1 MNANTE
7 VKTGHDFIKEANG
20 IAVHWWS
27 IIESV
32 IECGKYAKDMEP
44 LPEWAM
50 KRLEDAGDFRP
61 SYERHRQALENV
73 HEVLR
78 LAEGRGSAYRY
89 EVWTQ
94 RGHRLEIQHESMEQ
108 AQAACE
114 VAKQKYPDAFVCRVH
129 INRPTCT
136 GADIPGLIDTLIGR
150 IWWAGTTFGENPGDD
165 DTYHLQDETGRTA
178 SISASALRTHTSVYP
193 RLSLECQERLE
204 ACFELD
210 RQKEERRIAR
220 KAVAA

>member
-1 MNANTE
+1 MNTNAE
-7 VKTGHDFIKEANG
+7 VKTGHDFIQEAND

-27 IIESV
+27 LIESV
-32 IECGKYAKDMEP
+32 IECSKYAKDMEP

-61 SYERHRQALENV
+61 SYDRHYHALQRT

-78 LAEGRGSAYRY
+78 LAEGRGSSHRY
-89 EVWTQ
+89 EVWTK

-114 VAKQKYPDAFVCRVH
+114 LAKQKYPDAFVARVR
-129 INRPTCT
+129 IKAPTYA
-136 GADIPGLIDTLIGR
+136 GSDIPGLIDTLIGR
-150 IWWAGTTFGENPGDD
+150 VWWAGTAFGYDEKE
-165 DTYHLQDETGRTA
+165 DTYHLQDETGRTV
-178 SISASALRTHTSVYP
+178 SISASALRANKNIYS
-193 RLSLECQERLE
+193 RLSPECRNRLE

-210 RQKEERRIAR
+210 QQKQERRKAR
-220 KAVAA
+220 KVAAA